1 MPTKTTPSAPV
12 DQLKSAGD
20 AVVGSLRETQRFAL
34 DAAGK
39 WIDALTGA
47 VPMLPALPALPGVPT
62 KHDVETV
69 IAASF
74 GFAQELLA
82 VQKEL
87 AEGLLAVVPTPATA
101 PATASAA
108 A

>member
-1 MPTKTTPSAPV
+1 MPTATKTTPSAPV

-20 AVVGSLRETQRFAL
+20 AVVGSLRQTQRFAL

-39 WIDALTGA
+39 WIDVVTGA
-47 VPMLPALPALPGVPT
+47 MPALPALPALPGVPT
-62 KHDVETV
+62 KADVETA

-82 VQKEL
+82 VQREL
-87 AEGLLAVVPTPATA
+87 VDGLLAVVPERVPATA
-101 PATASAA
+101 
-108 A
+108 